1 MTTALLEY
9 LHGNPYVLEP
19 KLTNRPGI
27 SRIEKYHKRGCMSCA
42 VYSSLSKGRLDA
54 SRGLSSLLLLFLE
67 IVALTVHNLLFSS
80 TKENVRDIGCLS
92 RSLVVLGGQSLPGVR
107 AMTVPSFEIVNG
119 AKTQPGLRSWVA
131 FLLSGFLNSGSL
143 DLGCLDTR

>member
-1 MTTALLEY
+1 
-9 LHGNPYVLEP
+9 
-19 KLTNRPGI
+19 
-27 SRIEKYHKRGCMSCA
+27 MSCA
-42 VYSSLSKGRLDA
+42 VYSSLSKRQLDA

-67 IVALTVHNLLFSS
+67 TVALTVHNLLFPS

-131 FLLSGFLNSGSL
+131 SLLSGYLKQ
-143 DLGCLDTR
+143 